1 MVGMAEEKSVRDVRA
16 NIADVIHDASVRGQI
31 TYITSRGRRVAA
43 VVPVL
48 VAEAAERDA
57 SPEDSAS

>member
-31 TYITSRGRRVAA
+31 TFITSRGRRVAA
-43 VVPVL
+43 VVPVPI
-48 VAEAAERDA
+48 AEAAEETRPQPD
-57 SPEDSAS
+57 